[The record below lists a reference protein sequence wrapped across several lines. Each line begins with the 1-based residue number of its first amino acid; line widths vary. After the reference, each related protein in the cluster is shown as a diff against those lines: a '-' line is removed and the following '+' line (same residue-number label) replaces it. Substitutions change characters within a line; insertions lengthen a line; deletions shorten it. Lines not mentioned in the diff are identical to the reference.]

1 MDDTDQDIDIAG
13 TEADEHFWKQH
24 GTRVPPP
31 HDPTATLL
39 GAVADDP
46 VASAGEPPPEPRDPE
61 V

>member
-13 TEADEHFWKQH
+13 TEADEDFWKQH
-24 GTRVPPP
+24 GNRVPRP
-31 HDPTATLL
+31 HDPTATPL

-46 VASAGEPPPEPRDPE
+46 VASVGTPPGRRDPK